1 MISPGMSIEE
11 RLRAA
16 TRAAADTVAPG
27 SAPPL
32 RLPGG
37 PAAGPL
43 RGGGPRRR
51 RWLRGLTPLAAAA
64 AVAAAVI
71 ISLTLT
77 SGMHGLTRGEDP
89 SAGTA
94 ALGGLPPY
102 YLVLTGYPAM
112 PEHATI
118 RATAT
123 GKALATVT
131 APRPYTGF
139 TFVTGAKDDRTFI
152 LATQRWWQIAPGTG
166 GQAAEKRNG
175 ATPAAFFRL
184 RFNPATRS
192 ARLTPLHI
200 PQRIPA
206 GSLSGI
212 AVSPDG
218 TKLAMTLH
226 QAEIEVITLATGSAR
241 RWFWPGSAH
250 STRDWVGNDKPD
262 GQPLSWTA
270 DGRTLAFRM
279 NTQSDGIT
287 YERLLDTT
295 SPGNSLR
302 AARPSVTFLG
312 LGHYKA
318 GPIGD
323 VLITPDG
330 ARIVTVTQRSPSAW
344 GQVKEFSARTGQ
356 TAASPGREV
365 AAAGLSPSDVLWTN
379 SSGTAVIVEGAGIN
393 PPRAV
398 TAVVR
403 GGRFTPLPGFPA
415 DITNVAW

>member
-1 MISPGMSIEE
+1 MSTEE

-32 RLPGG
+32 RLPDA
-37 PAAGPL
+37 PAGSL
-43 RGGGPRRR
+43 RGGGPGRRH
-51 RWLRGLTPLAAAA
+51 WLRALTPLAAAA
-64 AVAAAVI
+64 AVAATVI
-71 ISLTLT
+71 VSLTLT
-77 SGMHGLTRGEDP
+77 SGMHGLPRGEDS
-89 SAGTA
+89 SAGTG

-102 YLVLTGYPAM
+102 YLVLTGAPGM

-123 GKALATVT
+123 GKTLATVT
-131 APRPYTGF
+131 APRPYSGF
-139 TFVTGAKDDRTFI
+139 TLVTGADDDRTFI
-152 LATQRWWQIAPGTG
+152 LATQRWWRIAPGTRG
-166 GQAAEKRNG
+166 LAAEKRNG
-175 ATPAAFFRL
+175 TTPTAFFRL
-184 RFNPATRS
+184 RFDPATRS
-192 ARLTPLHI
+192 ARLTPLHV
-200 PQRIPA
+200 PQKIPA
-206 GSLSGI
+206 DSLSGI
-212 AVSPDG
+212 GVSPDG
-218 TKLAMTLH
+218 TKLAMTLRP
-226 QAEIEVITLATGSAR
+226 AEIEVITLATGSAR
-241 RWFWPGSAH
+241 RWVWPGSAH
-250 STRDWVGNDKPD
+250 STRVWVGNDKPD

-287 YERLLDTT
+287 YVRLLDTT

-312 LGHYKA
+312 LGHYKT
-318 GPIGD
+318 GPIGN

-330 ARIVTVTQRSPSAW
+330 TRIVTVTQRSPAVW
-344 GQVKEFSARTGQ
+344 GQVKEFSARTSQ
-356 TAASPGREV
+356 AAASPGRGV
-365 AAAGLSPSDVLWTN
+365 AAAGLSSSDVLWTN
-379 SSGTAVIVEGAGIN
+379 SSGTAVIVEGAGLN

-415 DITNVAW
+415 DISNVAW